1 MLFSLSLIPHSKG
14 QRYRDTEELAAC
26 VEEFLPAMHAYRDE
40 KSLLEAM
47 TANFILSM
55 KGFESLRRD
64 REATKGKHFLSLMMS
79 QVSSTT
85 VPA

>member
-1 MLFSLSLIPHSKG
+1 
-14 QRYRDTEELAAC
+14 
-26 VEEFLPAMHAYRDE
+26 MHAYRDE